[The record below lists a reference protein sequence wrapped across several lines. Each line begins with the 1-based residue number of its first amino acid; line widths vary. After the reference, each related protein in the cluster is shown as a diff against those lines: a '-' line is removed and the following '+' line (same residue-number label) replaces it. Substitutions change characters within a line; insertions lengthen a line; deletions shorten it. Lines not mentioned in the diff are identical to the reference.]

1 MLALITKE
9 IRTFLGSLIGI
20 IVMVIFLLITGL
32 FMWVFPENLLELG
45 YADLVPMFYIAP
57 LVFLFLIPAVTMRS
71 LAEEKRTG
79 TLELLLTKPL
89 TEFQVVIS
97 KFLSSLVLV
106 VVALIPTLFY
116 VYAVRELA
124 IPVGNVDMGGVW
136 GSYLGL
142 VLLAAGFVAI
152 GIFSSAVTANQIVA
166 FITGVFVCFLLYLG
180 FELIASFEAF
190 GGLEGPLKSLGMQE
204 HYRSMSRGVIDV
216 RDVAYFAGVVIVFL
230 LLARLVLQ
238 SRKW

>member
-20 IVMVIFLLITGL
+20 IVMVVFLLITGL

-45 YADLVPMFYIAP
+45 YADLQPMFYIAP
-57 LVFLFLIPAVTMRS
+57 LVFLFLIPAITMRS
-71 LAEEKRTG
+71 IAEEKRTG

-89 TEFQVVIS
+89 TEWQVVS
-97 KFLSSLVLV
+97 AKFYSSLILV
-106 VVALIPTLFY
+106 IIALLPTLFY
-116 VYAVRELA
+116 LYSVRELA
-124 IPVGNVDMGGVW
+124 IPSGNVDMGGVW

-142 VLLAAGFVAI
+142 ILLAGGFVAI
-152 GIFSSAVTANQIVA
+152 GIFSSSITANQIVA
-166 FITGVFVCFLLYLG
+166 FIIGVFMSFLLYSG

-204 HYRSMSRGVIDV
+204 HFTSMGRGVIDL
-216 RDVAYFAGVVIVFL
+216 RDVFYFLGVVVVFL
-230 LLARLVLQ
+230 LLARLALQ